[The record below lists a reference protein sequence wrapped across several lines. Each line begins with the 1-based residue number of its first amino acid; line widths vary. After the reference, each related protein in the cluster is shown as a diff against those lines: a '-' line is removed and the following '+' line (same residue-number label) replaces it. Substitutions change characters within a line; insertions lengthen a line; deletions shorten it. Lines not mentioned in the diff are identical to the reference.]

1 MVAGVWSEAMPVRKL
16 RLAISLLVAPSFA
29 LSVPAPLQAAARR
42 PIAIA
47 PGPLD
52 RAIGVLAQ
60 QTGVDIG
67 SAEPGLGQI
76 SARGVQGRLTVADA
90 LDRLLAGTGYTA
102 QRLAPDGF
110 RIVRRRIAPRPV
122 RRSPRSVAPDRPPIM
137 PAVAEPTPDVVVTAT
152 KRATSRLRFP
162 GALTILRADGTALI
176 GADATGG
183 MDRAITATPILQGTA
198 LGAGR
203 NKLFIRGVADSSF
216 TGPTQATANVYFG
229 EVPVAYNGPDPGL
242 NLYDVDQVEVLEGPQ
257 GTLYGAGAIGGIVR
271 LVPHPVDLTREAGS
285 LSGGV
290 STTRSGAPGGD
301 LAGMINLPIRTGVVG
316 VRAIGYTLV
325 EGGYI
330 DDVRR
335 GLRNVNRVET
345 TGGRLDMRVAPARGW
360 TIDAGIV
367 GQNVSAPDLQYAER
381 GAGPLARASL
391 LAQPFEQQYFLGRLV
406 VDKQWDDGLHLV
418 SATGLVHRD
427 AESRFDATKPSQPTL
442 PIAYDTDERS
452 RLFSHETR
460 LSRTGTNGAGWLVGV
475 AVIHARDAYAR
486 MYGVPDRLRD
496 IVGVT
501 NRTFDAAMFGDVGV
515 AVTPA
520 LTITAGG
527 RLTHQRSDGDP
538 IASLRT
544 TNFIR
549 GRSVTRVDPTL
560 GASWL
565 LAHGLAAFARYQSGF
580 RTGGITVAPGVGR
593 VADLVP
599 DSIHVGEIGL
609 RRERKGPL
617 GLAGSIGFSVADWRH
632 IQADLV
638 DRSGFPFTTNLGN
651 SHIRGAEASFDWVP
665 VAGLSLDAAM
675 FLNDT
680 RVTDPNPALRRQVGT
695 RLPNT
700 PPFAVSGGISYAWV
714 LGTESHMSINAT
726 WRYVGRS
733 TIGTQAPLDV
743 SQGEYGSTHFGTTW
757 SKGRVRLSVTIE
769 NVFDVKGDR
778 FAGGNPFVLA
788 ARTEYT
794 PLRPRTVRL
803 GGSIAW

>member
-1 MVAGVWSEAMPVRKL
+1 MAAGVWWEAMPVLNFRFAVL
-16 RLAISLLVAPSFA
+16 LLAVPSFA
-29 LSVPAPLQAAARR
+29 VLPSAPVHAAVRR
-42 PIAIA
+42 AIAVA

-52 RAIGVLAQ
+52 RAIAVLAQ
-60 QTGVDIG
+60 QAGVDIG
-67 SAEPGLGQI
+67 SAEPALGQARAAGVKGVL
-76 SARGVQGRLTVADA
+76 SAADA

-102 QRLAPDGF
+102 QRLGPDSF

-122 RRSPRSVAPDRPPIM
+122 RPAPKTVVQVVAPVVPDTE
-137 PAVAEPTPDVVVTAT
+137 PAPDVVVTAT
-152 KRATSRLRFP
+152 KRATSQLRFP
-162 GALTILRADGTALI
+162 GALTIFRADGIARV
-176 GADATGG
+176 GADAANG
-183 MDRAITATPILQGTA
+183 MDRAIAATPILQGTA

-216 TGPTQATANVYFG
+216 TGPTQSTANVYFG

-242 NLYDVDQVEVLEGPQ
+242 NLYDVEQVEILEGPQ

-271 LVPHPVDLTREAGS
+271 LVPHPVDLTGRSATV
-285 LSGGV
+285 SGGI

-301 LAGMINLPIRTGVVG
+301 IAGMINLPLLRDAVG
-316 VRAIGYTLV
+316 VRLVAYNLV

-330 DDVRR
+330 DDVLRK
-335 GLRNVNRVET
+335 LRNVNRVST
-345 TGGRLDMRVAPARGW
+345 TGGRFDVRVAPARGW

-367 GQNVSAPDLQYAER
+367 AQHVSAPDLQYAER
-381 GAGPLARASL
+381 GAGSLARASL
-391 LAQPFEQQYFLGRLV
+391 LAQPFEQQYLLGRIV
-406 VDKQWDDGLHLV
+406 VDRRWEDGLHLV

-427 AESRFDATKPSQPTL
+427 ADSRFDATRPGRPTV

-460 LSRTGTNGAGWLVGV
+460 LSRTGKDGGGWLIGM

-486 MYGVPDRLRD
+486 MYGAPNRLRD

-501 NRTFDAAMFGDVGV
+501 NRTFDAALFGEGSV

-527 RLTHQRSDGDP
+527 RLTHQRTDGDP
-538 IASLRT
+538 IASLKT
-544 TNFIR
+544 SNFIR
-549 GRSVTRVDPTL
+549 GRSSTRVDPTL

-565 LAHGLAAFARYQSGF
+565 LTPSLAAYARYQSGF
-580 RTGGITVAPGVGR
+580 RTGGITVAAGVGR

-609 RRERKGPL
+609 RKERRGAT
-617 GLAGSIGFSVADWRH
+617 GVAGSVGLSVTDWRH

-638 DRSGFPFTTNLGN
+638 DRTGFPFTTNLGN
-651 SHIRGAEASFDWVP
+651 SHIRGVEASLDWVVLP
-665 VAGLSLDAAM
+665 GLRLDAAM

-680 RVTDPNPALRRQVGT
+680 RVSDPDPALRRQVGA

-700 PPFAVSGGISYAWV
+700 PPFAASGSIGYAWA
-714 LGTESHMSINAT
+714 LGGEARMSVDGG

-733 TIGTQAPLDV
+733 TVGTQAPLDV
-743 SQGEYGSTHFGTTW
+743 SQGDYGAAQIGATW
-757 SKGRVRLSVTIE
+757 SKGRVRLTGTID
-769 NVFDVKGDR
+769 NVFDNKGDR
-778 FAGGNPFVLA
+778 FAGGNPFALA

-794 PLRPRTVRL
+794 PLRPRTLRL
-803 GGSIAW
+803 GAAVAW